1 MQKEENPL
9 EIRIEKAETIG
20 FCFGVRRAIDTV
32 EQLVRDKGGTE
43 TLGDLVHNRQVLKRL
58 TDLGIRVVDSI
69 DEIKGDTVVIS
80 AHGVGP
86 QVIDKL
92 KERKIKIIDT
102 TCSFVKRAQNAA
114 RKLAANGFY
123 TIVYGDAAHA
133 EVQGILGW
141 AGGFGM
147 ATQDAMMVAGKDNLG
162 LKLGLLSQTT
172 QKPASFN
179 RFLKDII
186 DVAMVKDAELRLI
199 DTVCHDIR
207 KRQIDALE
215 LAERV
220 DLVLVIGGSDSAN
233 TRHLVELCSMAK
245 ETKQVEIP
253 EEIKAKWLRGKKSI
267 GITAGA
273 STDKDSIDGVIKR
286 LQELR

>member
-1 MQKEENPL
+1 MGL
-9 EIRIEKAETIG
+9 RIEKAETIG
-20 FCFGVRRAIDTV
+20 FCFGVRRAIDTM
-32 EQLVRDKGGTE
+32 EQLVREQGGTE

-58 TDLGIRVVDSI
+58 SNLGVRVVDSI
-69 DEIKGDTVVIS
+69 DEIKGDTIVIS

-86 QVIDKL
+86 QVISEL
-92 KERKIKIIDT
+92 KNRKIKIIDT

-141 AGGFGM
+141 AGDFGM
-147 ATQDAMMVAGKDNLG
+147 ATQDAKAVVAKDNLA

-179 RFLKDII
+179 SFVKDIMEA
-186 DVAMVKDAELRLI
+186 AMAKDAELRLI

-207 KRQIDALE
+207 KRQLDTLE
-215 LAERV
+215 LAKRV
-220 DLVLVIGGSDSAN
+220 DMVLVIGGSNSAN
-233 TRHLVELCSMAK
+233 TCHLVELCSMVK
-245 ETKQVEIP
+245 ETKQVELP
-253 EEIKAKWLRGKKSI
+253 EEIKASWLKRKRSI
-267 GITAGA
+267 GIATGA
-273 STDKDSIDGVIKR
+273 STDEDSIKAVIKR
-286 LQELR
+286 LKDLG